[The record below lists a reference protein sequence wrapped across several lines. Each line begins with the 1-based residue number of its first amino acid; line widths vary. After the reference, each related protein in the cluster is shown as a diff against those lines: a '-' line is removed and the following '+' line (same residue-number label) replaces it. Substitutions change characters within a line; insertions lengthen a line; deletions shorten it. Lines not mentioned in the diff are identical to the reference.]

1 MLHADA
7 SVRASFDRAAAE
19 AEAASVA
26 AAADKATRECKQAMA
41 WEAMDKAGA
50 AAKAVADAK
59 EAKYRE
65 QQAAELKER
74 LELGVGTGQ
83 SAALSASTCS

>member
-1 MLHADA
+1 
-7 SVRASFDRAAAE
+7 
-19 AEAASVA
+19 
-26 AAADKATRECKQAMA
+26 
-41 WEAMDKAGA
+41 MDKAGA